1 MQGHD
6 VPQEAREA
14 FADAVLDIDA
24 RTIGFGRARIQRQ
37 VQRAVIDFAPY
48 EAWRAGPSTD
58 PACRSGCNA

>member
-24 RTIGFGRARIQRQ
+24 RTIGYGRARIQRQ

-48 EAWRAGPSTD
+48 EACRAG
-58 PACRSGCNA
+58 AVH